1 VAVEL
6 RSAYIL
12 GAELLRF
19 HPSLV
24 REHSNLSSFGAG
36 LAFSRP
42 RLNSPGSKFDSFP
55 CLPGLFL
62 YTELT

>member
-1 VAVEL
+1 MAVEL

-42 RLNSPGSKFDSFP
+42 RLNSPGSKFSFP
-55 CLPGLFL
+55 CLSGLFL